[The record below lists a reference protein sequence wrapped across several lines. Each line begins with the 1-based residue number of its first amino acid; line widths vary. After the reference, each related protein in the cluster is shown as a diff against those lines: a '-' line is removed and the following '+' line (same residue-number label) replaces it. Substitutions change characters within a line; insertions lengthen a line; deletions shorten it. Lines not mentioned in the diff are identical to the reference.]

1 MTKPA
6 SGHWTDAYPE
16 FGRGPV
22 SLEDCVSPEFYEKER
37 EHVFKK
43 TWLYVGRVER
53 VPKSG
58 SYFTR
63 ELRFLNT
70 SIIIVRG
77 KDDVIRAFHNICP
90 HRGNKMLWEDDPF
103 QEVAGPRAV
112 AVLPLPRLALQAGRL
127 AALSH
132 PEGSAAGLRRRQL
145 PGARNSMRGVGGLHL
160 HQPQPRQHRAVARLP
175 RRTGA
180 WHRGL
185 SL

>member
-1 MTKPA
+1 MSHNSLVTKPS

-16 FGRGPV
+16 LGRGPV

-70 SIIIVRG
+70 SVIIVRG

-103 QEVAGPRAV
+103 QEVSGRA
-112 AVLPLPRLALQAGRL
+112 PLLYCRFHGWR
-127 AALSH
+127 
-132 PEGSAAGLRRRQL
+132 
-145 PGARNSMRGVGGLHL
+145 
-160 HQPQPRQHRAVARLP
+160 
-175 RRTGA
+175 
-180 WHRGL
+180 
-185 SL
+185 